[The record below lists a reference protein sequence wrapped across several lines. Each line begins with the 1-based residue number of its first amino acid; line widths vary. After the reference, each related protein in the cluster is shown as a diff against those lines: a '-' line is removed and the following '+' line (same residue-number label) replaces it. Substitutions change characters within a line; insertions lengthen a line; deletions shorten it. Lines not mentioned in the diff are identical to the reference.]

1 MNDVLQQQIDY
12 YRARAGEYDE
22 WFYRLGRYDRGE
34 DLNRVWFDE
43 VTFLMRQV
51 QALGH
56 FEHSLELAAG
66 TGNWTKELVKIS
78 DSVTAVDASSEVLT
92 INRDKIAKGDSDS
105 PRPEEEVPGVRAN
118 YIHADLFTW
127 QPDHQYDLVFMA
139 FWMSH
144 VPPDKFDSF
153 MDTVRRATKPGGSIF
168 MIDSRPDQTS
178 TAHDHQAYQ
187 PEDIY
192 HTRKLNDGREFN
204 IVKVFYQPDM
214 LEYKLA
220 AHGFEA
226 KMQQTER
233 YFWYARGT
241 KS

>member
-1 MNDVLQQQIDY
+1 MNDILQQQIDY

-51 QALGH
+51 EALGH
-56 FEHSLELAAG
+56 FEHTLELAAG

-78 DSVTAVDASSEVLT
+78 DHVTAVDASSEVIS
-92 INRDKIAKGDSDS
+92 INREKIGT
-105 PRPEEEVPGVRAN
+105 AN
-118 YIHADLFTW
+118 VTYIQADLFNW
-127 QPDHQYDLVFMA
+127 QPEREYDLVFMA

-144 VPPDKFDSF
+144 VPPEKFDSF
-153 MDTVRRATKPGGSIF
+153 MDMARRATKPGGSIF
-168 MIDSRPDQTS
+168 MIDSLPDQTS
-178 TAHDHQAYQ
+178 TAHDHLAYQ

-192 HTRKLNDGREFN
+192 HTRKLNDGREFS
-204 IVKVFYQPDM
+204 IVKVFYQPDV

-226 KMQQTER
+226 KARQTER
-233 YFWYARGT
+233 YFWWSRGI
-241 KS
+241 KR